1 MYLRILLTALLIMPC
16 DAIAQAK
23 STYHRVEL
31 PNGPLAL
38 VPSPNKRWTL
48 VFECP
53 NDCRERNL
61 WIEDSSH
68 TRRLVKKY
76 ERTLAIAWAPDSG
89 RFFVNDDYGSN
100 GSESSVIDPITLKS
114 TDLGMVI
121 TDHDAEAKQFLGAGH
136 SYVSAKRWLNGHV
149 LIAVLFGHFDE
160 APPSGVPASF
170 TAEYR
175 VDLTGFTEKVFQHS
189 REEPY

>member
-16 DAIAQAK
+16 QAVAQSK
-23 STYHRVEL
+23 STSHRVEL
-31 PNGPLAL
+31 PNGPLTL

-68 TRRLVKKY
+68 ARRLVKKY
-76 ERTLAIAWAPDSG
+76 ERSLAIGWAPDSA
-89 RFFVNDDYGSN
+89 RFFVDDDYGSN
-100 GSESSVIDPITLKS
+100 GSESFVIDPITLKS

-121 TDHDAEAKQFLGAGH
+121 TAHDAKAKQLLAAGH
-136 SYVSAKRWLNGHV
+136 SYVNAKRWLNEHALV
-149 LIAVLFGHFDE
+149 VALFGHFDE

-175 VDLTGFTEKVFQHS
+175 VDLTGYTAKVFQHS
-189 REEPY
+189 REEPH